1 MHQLRLPRLV
11 LAASAL
17 AVVAATAPCSAQFGF
32 GGGGGMGG
40 GGMGG
45 GGMGGGGFG
54 GGGGGQGGG
63 GGGGFAGGVKVD
75 AEGVVSTR
83 FATSRAQLLA
93 RKKAKALA
101 KKHLAGDINRPSP
114 LRKISLVRLEQACAK
129 LEGKK
134 KPAPLDIQ
142 FLAGLQRIDYLF
154 VDPDGKDLVIAGPAE
169 GFAPD
174 AEGRVVGVTTG
185 RPPLR
190 IDDLMVALRTINST
204 RDLGVSI
211 DPVPDRLEQARRFLQ
226 RNSSATSISAIRRRF
241 KQLAKILGP
250 QTIRVWGV
258 PPDSHFAQAM
268 VDADVQMKYIALGLQ
283 RPKVAGL
290 RSHLSLIKPQGN
302 SMQRWW
308 ATPLYEAI
316 YTTDDRLAFQLAGQ
330 RVQFLAQEELHGA
343 GGRRIDAATTRIT
356 TRQFAKIFTEKFPQL
371 AEQLPVFAELQNL
384 VDLSILAALLRK
396 EQLPQRVGWA
406 MRFFLAA
413 DRAKVARGETPKR
426 IASIYNTRNVRGR
439 VVLGLVSGGVVLKP
453 QQAISRIPTKISDDD
468 QFGPRRLKALEIPA
482 PRQHPWWWD

>member
-1 MHQLRLPRLV
+1 MHHLRLPWLV
-11 LAASAL
+11 LAAATL
-17 AVVAATAPCSAQFGF
+17 AVVAATPPCPAQFGF

-54 GGGGGQGGG
+54 GGGQGGG

-75 AEGVVSTR
+75 AAGVVSTR
-83 FATSRAQLLA
+83 FATSRAHLLA
-93 RKKAKALA
+93 HKKAKALA
-101 KKHLAGDINRPSP
+101 KKHLAGDINRQSP
-114 LRKISLVRLEQACAK
+114 LRKISLVQLERACARF
-129 LEGKK
+129 EGKK
-134 KPAPLDIQ
+134 TPAPLDIQ

-154 VDPDGKDLVIAGPAE
+154 VDPEGKDLVIAGPAE
-169 GFAPD
+169 GFAPN

-211 DPVPDRLEQARRFLQ
+211 DPVPDRLEQARRYLQ
-226 RNSSATSISAIRRRF
+226 RNSSAASVSAIRRRF

-250 QTIRVWGV
+250 QAIRVWGV

-316 YTTDDRLAFQLAGQ
+316 YTTDDRLAFQLTGQ
-330 RVQFLAQEELHGA
+330 RAQILSQEELHGA
-343 GGRRIDAATTRIT
+343 GGRRIDAATTRVT
-356 TRQFAKIFTEKFPQL
+356 TRQFARIFTDKFSQL
-371 AEQLPVFAELQNL
+371 AKQSPVFAELQNL
-384 VDLSILAALLRK
+384 IDLSILAALLRK
-396 EQLPQRVGWA
+396 ERLPQRVGWA
-406 MRFFLAA
+406 MTFFLAA
-413 DRAKVARGETPKR
+413 DRAKVAKGSIPKQ
-426 IASIYNTRNVRGR
+426 ISSIYNTRNVRGR
-439 VVLGLVSGGVVLKP
+439 VVLGLVSGGVVLRP
-453 QQAISRIPTKISDDD
+453 QQAINRIPTKISDDD
-468 QFGPRRLKALEIPA
+468 QFDQRRLKALKTTP

>member
-11 LAASAL
+11 LAAATL
-17 AVVAATAPCSAQFGF
+17 MVAAATAPCPAQFGF

-45 GGMGGGGFG
+45 GGFG
-54 GGGGGQGGG
+54 GGGGLG

-83 FATSRAQLLA
+83 FATSRAHLLA
-93 RKKAKALA
+93 HKKAKALA
-101 KKHLAGDINRPSP
+101 QKHLNGDINRRSS
-114 LRKISLVRLEQACAK
+114 LRKISLVRLEQACAR
-129 LEGKK
+129 LEGNKAA
-134 KPAPLDIQ
+134 APLDIQ

-190 IDDLMVALRTINST
+190 IDDLMVALRTINSSQ
-204 RDLGVSI
+204 DLGVSI
-211 DPVPDRLEQARRFLQ
+211 DPVPDRLEQARRYLQ
-226 RNSSATSISAIRRRF
+226 RNSSAASLSAIRRRF
-241 KQLAKILGP
+241 QQLAKILGP
-250 QTIRVWGV
+250 QDIRVWGV

-268 VDADVQMKYIALGLQ
+268 VEADVQMKYIALGLQ

-316 YTTDDRLAFQLAGQ
+316 YTTEDRLAFQLAGQ
-330 RVQFLAQEELHGA
+330 RAQILAQEELHGA
-343 GGRRIDAATTRIT
+343 GGRRIDAATTRVT
-356 TRQFAKIFTEKFPQL
+356 TRQFAKIFTEKFSQL
-371 AEQLPVFAELQNL
+371 AERSPVFAELQNL
-384 VDLSILAALLRK
+384 IDLSILAALLRK
-396 EQLPQRVGWA
+396 EQLPRRIGWA
-406 MRFFLAA
+406 MKFFLAS
-413 DRAKVARGETPKR
+413 DRAKVATGQTPKR
-426 IASIYNTRNVRGR
+426 IASIYNTRSVRGR
-439 VVLGLVSGGVVLKP
+439 VILGLVSGGVDLHP
-453 QQAISRIPTKISDDD
+453 QQVINRIPTKISDDD
-468 QFGPRRLKALEIPA
+468 QFDNRRLKALQTPP